1 MMQKKESTIKGLLLS
16 GLLLMVLAV
25 PAKAILAVAGAD
37 GGAEIT
43 ILHHQSQILQT
54 PWKVVRVAVTDPT
67 IADIQ
72 VLTADQVLIQGL
84 ALGTTDILL
93 WGGDDTQ
100 VLQKKVSVTLD
111 VDGIRATLG
120 SLFPSSSLQLT
131 ESGQNLILRG
141 SHRNA
146 VHAKQSQEYLGKM
159 GIQFIDMTDV
169 SGVQQVQLQVRIA
182 EVSKTGLRSLG
193 VNWLQR
199 GNDFSSGVSPGGSL
213 ASGGFL
219 DGGGGAATLPNLDV
233 SNLLSGD
240 GFTAVGILPRADIAF
255 FLEALA
261 ENQYLRLLANP
272 TLVALNGEKAGF
284 LAGGEFPVPV
294 VQSGS
299 GGGAGSSA
307 ISIEY
312 KEYGIR
318 LIFRPVVLGD
328 GMIRMYASPEVSEL
342 DYANGTTVNGTSV
355 PGILARKA
363 ETTVEL
369 RSGQSFAMAGLLSSS
384 SSATNSSIPG
394 LGELPVLGPLFRSV
408 RYQNKETEL
417 VVLVTA
423 NLVEPLNIDPTT
435 APLPGFLHEAP
446 SDWKLYID
454 GDIEAQDLAQL
465 DGIDAKWLKKLG
477 LDDLNGPGA
486 WDTYNADAPA
496 SQADMVP
503 DDPEAI

>member
-1 MMQKKESTIKGLLLS
+1 
-16 GLLLMVLAV
+16 
-25 PAKAILAVAGAD
+25 AGAD
-37 GGAEIT
+37 SGSEIT
-43 ILHHQSQILQT
+43 ILRGQSDILST
-54 PWKVVRVAVTDPT
+54 PWKVARVAVTDPT

-72 VLTADQVLIQGL
+72 VLTVDQVLIQGL

-93 WGGDDTQ
+93 WSDDDNQ
-100 VLQKKVSVTLD
+100 VLQKKVRVTLD
-111 VDGIRATLG
+111 VEAIRATLG
-120 SLFPSSSLQLT
+120 DLFPTSSLQLT
-131 ESGQNLILRG
+131 ESGKNLIVRG

-146 VHAKQSQEYLGKM
+146 AHAVQMNEFLSKM
-159 GIQFIDMTDV
+159 GVESIDMTDV
-169 SGVQQVQLQVRIA
+169 AGVQQVQLQVRIA

-193 VNWLQR
+193 VNWLQK
-199 GNDFSSGVSPGGSL
+199 GNDFSSGVSPGGAL
-213 ASGGFL
+213 GGL
-219 DGGGGAATLPNLDV
+219 GSIGDAAGAASTPTFDV
-233 SNLLSGD
+233 ANILGGD

-272 TLVALNGEKAGF
+272 TLVALNGEEAGF

-299 GGGAGSSA
+299 GGGDSGSSA
-307 ISIEY
+307 ISIDY

-318 LIFRPVVLGD
+318 LTFRPVVLGD
-328 GMIRMYASPEVSEL
+328 GTIRMYASPEVSEL

-363 ETTVEL
+363 ETTIEL
-369 RSGQSFAMAGLLSSS
+369 RSGQSFAMAGLLSNS

-394 LGELPVLGPLFRSV
+394 IGELPVLGPLFRSV
-408 RYQNKETEL
+408 RYQQKETEL

-423 NLVEPLNIDPTT
+423 NLVAPLNIDMST

-465 DGIDAKWLKKLG
+465 DGIDAQWLKKLG
-477 LDDLNGPGA
+477 LDDLSGPGA
-486 WDTYNADAPA
+486 WDSYGSTAPA
-496 SQADMVP
+496 SQADVVP
-503 DDPEAI
+503 DDPDAI